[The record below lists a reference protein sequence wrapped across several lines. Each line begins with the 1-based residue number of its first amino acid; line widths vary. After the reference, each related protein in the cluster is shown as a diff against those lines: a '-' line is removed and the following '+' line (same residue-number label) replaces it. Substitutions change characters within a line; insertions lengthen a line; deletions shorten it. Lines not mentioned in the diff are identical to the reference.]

1 MHGTLRGVFL
11 LLFLGSAMWCAAQ
24 ERLRPESRQ
33 ELWTSV
39 GLQGGAPKPI
49 CGLFEDSFCDRLRF
63 GAELGYRSADV
74 FFAGRQVY
82 LDLKGS
88 YKLNGPLSV
97 GFEHRFAA
105 RGQQPLEQRTIVEL
119 RFKEK
124 IDRLNFSYR
133 FNYQHSYIEWGD
145 QREVL
150 RNRFDLGYD
159 IKKWKLD
166 PEVGVEFFTWLGNK
180 GVSYFGTRY
189 HIGTEWSPAKGHT
202 IGLQLLHDR
211 ERDVAWPR
219 YRWIWS
225 VSYEV
230 NLRKT

>member
-1 MHGTLRGVFL
+1 MRAVLCWLLAGIPFL
-11 LLFLGSAMWCAAQ
+11 CVAQ
-24 ERLRPESRQ
+24 ERLRPDTRQ
-33 ELWTSV
+33 ELWVSAAV
-39 GLQGGAPKPI
+39 QGGAPKPI
-49 CGLFEDSFCDRLRF
+49 CNLFEDSFCDRLRF

-88 YKLNGPLSV
+88 FKLNGPLSV

-105 RGQQPLEQRTIVEL
+105 RGQQPMEQRTILEL
-119 RFKEK
+119 RFKESF
-124 IDRLNFSYR
+124 DRLNLSYR

-166 PEVGVEFFTWLGNK
+166 PTSGVEFFTWLSNK

-189 HIGTEWSPAKGHT
+189 RVGTEWSPARGHT
-202 IGLQLLHDR
+202 LGLELIHDR
-211 ERDVAWPR
+211 ERDVAWPS

-225 VSYEV
+225 VSYEI
-230 NLRKT
+230 NLRKA